1 MAAHAL
7 QTCACFNSAAL
18 SEWCEKMILRTSGG
32 RSEAMRIAAK
42 KKNKKQKSQPYCMT
56 SLDLTHQIFKCSY

>member
-42 KKNKKQKSQPYCMT
+42 KKTRNKSHNP
-56 SLDLTHQIFKCSY
+56 IV